1 MENGAFPFDLSLAK
15 QPVLEISDSEE
26 SRSKKRPLTLTC
38 TPSKKRLFLGGIPG
52 FAETPQD
59 VQALLGPGFANAR
72 FAALNESATSWLLLL
87 RRWAPSSEDFDTL
100 WAKHPSSLGKG
111 KLFGKEVTFHR
122 YQQSFGTDY
131 AFSGQVA
138 EAHPLNAE
146 ESPEVW
152 HVLAKLRAALM
163 QSSLKDCIYGACLV
177 NWYDGGQH
185 SIGAHSD
192 DERGLVPNAPIF
204 AVSWGSH
211 RIFRVTPRKP
221 DAGKKVEVEV
231 KDGDLIVM
239 GGSCQRTHKH
249 AIPPCKASGR
259 RISLTFRCFQSQQ
272 TENTSSQ

>member
-146 ESPEVW
+146 ESPEVPQG
-152 HVLAKLRAALM
+152 LNSMLYDATYMML
-163 QSSLKDCIYGACLV
+163 YGT
-177 NWYDGGQH
+177 
-185 SIGAHSD
+185 
-192 DERGLVPNAPIF
+192 DEDSERPGFPLF
-204 AVSWGSH
+204 KGSGT
-211 RIFRVTPRKP
+211 RDFI
-221 DAGKKVEVEV
+221 
-231 KDGDLIVM
+231 
-239 GGSCQRTHKH
+239 
-249 AIPPCKASGR
+249 
-259 RISLTFRCFQSQQ
+259 
-272 TENTSSQ
+272 